1 MKKQLI
7 IEKTEQAVEI
17 LREKE
22 IDLWLIFVR
31 ESSVNH
37 DPTLDVVVGTNCTW
51 QSAFLINKNGDTT
64 AIVGSLEV
72 PHMKLV
78 GTFKNVVGYLKSV
91 REPLMEYLNKH
102 NPGKIAINYSI
113 DSPQADG
120 LTYGM
125 YLTLLD
131 ILKETSFKERLIS
144 SEEIVAALRG
154 RKSATELAIMKE
166 AVKETLR
173 IYDEVTEFM
182 KPGQTEKEVAA
193 FISGKIK
200 ERGFEP
206 AWDEEH
212 CPAVYS
218 GPETAGAHSGPTDRI
233 IEKGHIVNMD
243 FGVKINGYCSDL
255 QRTWYILRDGETTAP
270 AEVQRGFDVLRESMR
285 RAAAKVKP
293 GIKGLEI
300 DREARSY
307 IVENGYDEYQHA
319 LGHQVGKSAHDG
331 GVGFYPEW
339 ERYGKTPYIPIEE
352 GQVFTIEPRLFVP
365 ERGVVTMEEEIIV
378 TKDGFKYLSTPQEE
392 LILIK

>member
-7 IEKTEQAVEI
+7 IEKIEQAVRI

-72 PHMKLV
+72 PHMKLI
-78 GTFKNVVGYLKSV
+78 GTFKNVIGYLKSV

-102 NPGKIAINYSI
+102 NPGKIAINYSV
-113 DSPQADG
+113 DSPQSDG
-120 LTYGM
+120 LTHGM

-144 SEEIVAALRG
+144 SEEVVAALRG

-293 GIKGLEI
+293 GVKGVEV
-300 DREARSY
+300 DREARNY
-307 IVENGYDEYQHA
+307 IVENGYEEYQHA

-378 TKDGFKYLSTPQEE
+378 TKDGFEYLSKPQEE

>member
-7 IEKTEQAVEI
+7 LEKIEQSTGI

-37 DPTLDVVVGTNCTW
+37 DPAMDVVVGTNCTW
-51 QSAFLINKNGDTT
+51 QSAFLINKNGDST

-72 PHMKLV
+72 PHMTLT

-102 NPGKIAINYSI
+102 NPGKIAINYSV
-113 DSPQADG
+113 DSPQSDG
-120 LTYGM
+120 LTHGM

-131 ILKETSFKERLIS
+131 ILKDTPFKERLIS
-144 SEEIVAALRG
+144 AEAIIAALRG
-154 RKSATELAIMKE
+154 RKSATELSIMKE

-173 IYDEVTEFM
+173 IYDEVTKFM
-182 KPGQTEKEVAA
+182 KAGQTEKEVAA
-193 FISGKIK
+193 FISSKIK

-218 GPETAGAHSGPTDRI
+218 GPETAGAHSGPTDRV

-255 QRTWYILRDGETTAP
+255 QRTWYILRDGETSAP

-285 RAAAKVKP
+285 KAAAKVKP
-293 GIKGLEI
+293 GVKGWEI
-300 DREARSY
+300 DKEARDY
-307 IVENGYDEYQHA
+307 IVANGYDEYQHA

-339 ERYGKTPYIPIEE
+339 ERYGQTPYLPIEE

-378 TKDGFKYLSTPQEE
+378 TKEGFEYLSTPQEE
-392 LILIK
+392 LILI